1 MKPQPL
7 LLVFPLL
14 SAALIA
20 CATQVPTTATP
31 PQKPKSQATSIAST
45 QASISSSQP
54 SSKPAIAA
62 GMKLVSIVPWGLE
75 MLIPERAN
83 SGFEP
88 ANQVFQI
95 AITSNIGAK
104 LAKINK
110 AAPQKPSDLPSY
122 WKQGDELNVLE
133 EGSLPDGVFYCA
145 VTFEVR
151 VGVPGRNGL
160 HMLETVSRVYVI
172 KPFNATSYIEC
183 TAYAEFDLE
192 KSPTTLSSLRDMCL
206 SIK

>member
-1 MKPQPL
+1 MKLRSL
-7 LLVFPLL
+7 LLVFPFF
-14 SAALIA
+14 A
-20 CATQVPTTATP
+20 CATQVPTSATL

-45 QASISSSQP
+45 PASTSSSQP
-54 SSKPAIAA
+54 SSNPAIAA
-62 GMKLVSIVPWGLE
+62 GMKLVSIIPWGLE

-88 ANQVFQI
+88 ANQIFQI
-95 AITSNIGAK
+95 AITSDIGAK

-110 AAPQKPSDLPSY
+110 TPPKTPSDLPSS
-122 WKQGDELNVLE
+122 WKQGDELKILE
-133 EGSLPDGVFYCA
+133 EGFLPDGVFYCA

-160 HMLETVSRVYVI
+160 HMLETVSRVYAI
-172 KPFNATSYIEC
+172 KPVDATSYIEC

-192 KSPTTLSSLRDMCL
+192 KSPSTLTSLRDMCL
-206 SIK
+206 SVQ